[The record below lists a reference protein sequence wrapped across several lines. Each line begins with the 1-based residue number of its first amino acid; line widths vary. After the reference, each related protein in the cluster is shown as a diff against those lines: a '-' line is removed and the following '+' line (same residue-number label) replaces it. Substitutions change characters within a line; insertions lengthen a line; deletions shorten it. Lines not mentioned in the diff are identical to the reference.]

1 MLVPDSE
8 SDIDILPLDI
18 VNIYFSN
25 ENVEKGLWAQI
36 IKDILS
42 IVINLCTDECQP
54 NMILNW
60 KMVLTRANRTGAHFC
75 TRMAPIFRLKEPR

>member
-42 IVINLCTDECQP
+42 IGVVYLV
-54 NMILNW
+54 MKL
-60 KMVLTRANRTGAHFC
+60 
-75 TRMAPIFRLKEPR
+75 